1 MGDLDATFEKSDL
14 VKGLNIRRQT
24 GVHTENAAFNDCTD
38 AKVVENLC
46 AILPGVGISVF
57 SHDFIVESIHRCNLS
72 SLVVSPEKS
81 NRAWVSRFEQH
92 QVGECFD

>member
-57 SHDFIVESIHRCNLS
+57 SNGLIIKSINSCDLS
-72 SLVVSPEKS
+72 GFMISS
-81 NRAWVSRFEQH
+81 Q
-92 QVGECFD
+92 